1 MQLIRDLIRDDQ
13 GQDLIEYAL
22 LMAVLAF
29 AAVGFASGI
38 HWGIFSGRTVAD
50 ATTASAEAG
59 AP

>member
-29 AAVGFASGI
+29 AVVGVVSGI
-38 HWGIFSGRTVAD
+38 HWGVFSGRAVAD
-50 ATTASAEAG
+50 AATLSAEAG